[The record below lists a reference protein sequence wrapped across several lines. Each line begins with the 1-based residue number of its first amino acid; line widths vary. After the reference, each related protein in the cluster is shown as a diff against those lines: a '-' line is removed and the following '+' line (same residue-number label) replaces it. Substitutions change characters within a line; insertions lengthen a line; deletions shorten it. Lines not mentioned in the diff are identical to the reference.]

1 MDLIPFL
8 NLQKINQPFE
18 EAFLDKTKQ
27 LFEKGWFVLGDEVM
41 NFEHDF
47 AKYCRVPFCV
57 GVGNGLDA
65 LMLIFRAYVAMGKLH
80 KGDEVIVPANTYI
93 ASILALIHNDLIPVL
108 AEPDLDTYNLSLDSV
123 KEKITDK
130 TKAILMVHL
139 YGQISEAQEMVD
151 FAHQN
156 NLLLIEDAAQAH
168 GAVSGERYAG
178 SIGDAAGF
186 SFYPGKNL
194 GALGDAGCVTTHDAL
209 LAEKIRI
216 LRNYGSEIKYQ
227 NKLLGFNSR
236 LDEIQ
241 AAFLNV
247 KLPFLN
253 QHNHERQ
260 IIAHRYL
267 TEIDNYKI
275 ILPKVVDRKAHVF
288 HLFVVRVSDRI
299 AFQNFLLKND
309 IQTLI
314 HYPIP
319 PHHQKAMAS
328 HRKMHLPV
336 TELIHQEVVS
346 IPMSPVLT
354 EEEITHIIDV
364 INSY

>member
-1 MDLIPFL
+1 MMIPFL
-8 NLQKINQPFE
+8 NLQKINHPYE
-18 EAFLDKTKQ
+18 MAFLEKTKQ

-47 AKYCRVPFCV
+47 ARYCRVPFCV

-65 LMLIFRAYVAMGKLH
+65 LMLIFRAYIVLGKLQ

-93 ASILALIHNDLIPVL
+93 ASILAVMHNDLVPILV
-108 AEPDLDTYNLSLDSV
+108 EPDLDSYNLSLSSIED
-123 KEKITDK
+123 KITEK

-139 YGQISEAQEMVD
+139 YGQVSESTAIAR
-151 FAHQN
+151 FAKEN

-168 GAVSGERYAG
+168 GAIDEERHAG
-178 SIGDAAGF
+178 AIGDAAGF

-194 GALGDAGCVTTHDAL
+194 GALGDAGAVTTHDPQ

-227 NKLLGFNSR
+227 NKVLGFNSR

-241 AAFLNV
+241 AAFLNI
-247 KLPFLN
+247 KLPYLDED
-253 QHNHERQ
+253 NHLRQ
-260 IIAHRYL
+260 IVAHRFL
-267 TEIDNYKI
+267 TEIKNFKI
-275 ILPKVVDRKAHVF
+275 ILPKVENRAAHVF
-288 HLFVVRVSDRI
+288 HLFVVRVSDRND
-299 AFQNFLLKND
+299 FQAFLLKNE

-319 PHHQKAMAS
+319 PHHQKALAGF
-328 HRKMHLPV
+328 RKMELPI

-346 IPMSPVLT
+346 LPMSPVLT
-354 EEEITHIIDV
+354 MEEVTRIIEV
-364 INSY
+364 VNSY